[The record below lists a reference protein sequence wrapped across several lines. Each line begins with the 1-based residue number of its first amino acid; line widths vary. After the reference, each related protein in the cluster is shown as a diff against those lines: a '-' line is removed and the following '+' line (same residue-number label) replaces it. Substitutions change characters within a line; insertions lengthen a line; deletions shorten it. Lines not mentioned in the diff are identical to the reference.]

1 MKQKRIIRNQQD
13 FTERIGYDKSTVS
26 QIMNDRVAVPNRMIE
41 NICIAFPMINE
52 RWLLTGEG
60 SMLNPQPQTVNGHY
74 VTGSHNNIAGQNL
87 IIGDSAGQAQNKA
100 ANNGTT
106 SALVKVPVVPPL
118 ITDLPN
124 IDILEYLKN
133 KRDNISYAP
142 IIVDDVQLV
151 MWFTVDDNV
160 LLPLFRR
167 GDMVGLIEEPHDAI
181 TGKVYVIDTYPYG
194 MLFRRVVA
202 DATSDNLLLR
212 SLNKDDYPDISIKK
226 SDIIRLY
233 KIMWSGCP
241 VLEPQHTPPH
251 RYNNGVVFCFFSI
264 VPLPLLSRKWD

>member
-1 MKQKRIIRNQQD
+1 MTNLDIKEIRNKLQLSQED
-13 FTERIGYDKSTVS
+13 FAEMLGVHSRTVQNWEAGKKIPAS
-26 QIMNDRVAVPNRMIE
+26 KYALLR
-41 NICIAFPMINE
+41 NI
-52 RWLLTGEG
+52 
-60 SMLNPQPQTVNGHY
+60 LNPQSQN
-74 VTGSHNNIAGQNL
+74 VTGSHNNVAGQNL
-87 IIGDSAGQAQNKA
+87 IIGDSAGQAQNNA
-100 ANNGTT
+100 ANYGTT

-118 ITDLPN
+118 IKDLPN

-133 KRDNISYAP
+133 KRDNITYAP

-151 MWFTVDDNV
+151 MWFTVDDNA

-212 SLNKDDYPDISIKK
+212 SLNKDDYPDIIIKK
-226 SDIIRLY
+226 SDVIRLY
-233 KIMWSGCP
+233 KIMCM
-241 VLEPQHTPPH
+241 VRL
-251 RYNNGVVFCFFSI
+251 NNDI
-264 VPLPLLSRKWD
+264 

>member
-1 MKQKRIIRNQQD
+1 MTNLDIKEIRNKLQLSQED
-13 FTERIGYDKSTVS
+13 FAEMLGVHSRTVQNWEAGKKIPAS
-26 QIMNDRVAVPNRMIE
+26 KYALLR
-41 NICIAFPMINE
+41 NI
-52 RWLLTGEG
+52 
-60 SMLNPQPQTVNGHY
+60 LNPQSQN
-74 VTGSHNNIAGQNL
+74 VTGSHNNVAGQNL
-87 IIGDSAGQAQNKA
+87 IIGDSAWQAQNNA

-118 ITDLPN
+118 IKDLPN
-124 IDILEYLKN
+124 IDVLEYLKN
-133 KRDNISYAP
+133 KRDNITYAP

-151 MWFTVDDNV
+151 MWFTVDDNA

-212 SLNKDDYPDISIKK
+212 SLNKDDYPDIIIKK

-233 KIMWSGCP
+233 KIMCM
-241 VLEPQHTPPH
+241 VRL
-251 RYNNGVVFCFFSI
+251 NNDI
-264 VPLPLLSRKWD
+264 

>member
-1 MKQKRIIRNQQD
+1 MTNLDIKEIRNKLQLSQED
-13 FTERIGYDKSTVS
+13 FAKMLGIHSRTVQNWEAGKKIPAS
-26 QIMNDRVAVPNRMIE
+26 KYAILR
-41 NICIAFPMINE
+41 NI
-52 RWLLTGEG
+52 
-60 SMLNPQPQTVNGHY
+60 LNPQSQT
-74 VTGSHNNIAGQNL
+74 VTGSHNNVAGQNL
-87 IIGDSAGQAQNKA
+87 IIGDTPGQAQNNA
-100 ANNGTT
+100 ANYGTT

-118 ITDLPN
+118 IKDLPN

-133 KRDNISYAP
+133 KRDNITYAP

-151 MWFTVDDNV
+151 MWFTVDDNA

-212 SLNKDDYPDISIKK
+212 SLNKDDYPDIIIKK
-226 SDIIRLY
+226 SDVIRLY
-233 KIMWSGCP
+233 KIMCM
-241 VLEPQHTPPH
+241 VRL
-251 RYNNGVVFCFFSI
+251 NNDI
-264 VPLPLLSRKWD
+264 

>member
-1 MKQKRIIRNQQD
+1 MTNLDIKEIRNKLQLSQED
-13 FTERIGYDKSTVS
+13 FAEMLGVHSRTVQNWEAGKKIPAS
-26 QIMNDRVAVPNRMIE
+26 KYALLR
-41 NICIAFPMINE
+41 NI
-52 RWLLTGEG
+52 
-60 SMLNPQPQTVNGHY
+60 LNPQSQN
-74 VTGSHNNIAGQNL
+74 VTGSHNNVAGQNL
-87 IIGDSAGQAQNKA
+87 IIGDTPGQAQNNA
-100 ANNGTT
+100 ANHGTT

-118 ITDLPN
+118 IKDLPN

-133 KRDNISYAP
+133 KRDNITYAP

-151 MWFTVDDNV
+151 MWFTVDDNA

-233 KIMWSGCP
+233 KIMCM
-241 VLEPQHTPPH
+241 VRL
-251 RYNNGVVFCFFSI
+251 NNDI
-264 VPLPLLSRKWD
+264 

>member
-1 MKQKRIIRNQQD
+1 MFDNQNIKDVFAFLKQKRIIRNQQD

-52 RWLLTGEG
+52 RWLRYSEG

-74 VTGSHNNIAGQNL
+74 VTGSHNNVVGQNL
-87 IIGDSAGQAQNKA
+87 IIGDSAGQAQNNA
-100 ANNGTT
+100 ANHSTT

-118 ITDLPN
+118 IKDLPN

-133 KRDNISYAP
+133 KRDNITYAP

-151 MWFTVDDNV
+151 MWFTVDDNA

-212 SLNKDDYPDISIKK
+212 SLNKDDYPDIIIKK
-226 SDIIRLY
+226 SDVIRLY
-233 KIMWSGCP
+233 KIMCM
-241 VLEPQHTPPH
+241 VRL
-251 RYNNGVVFCFFSI
+251 NNDI
-264 VPLPLLSRKWD
+264 

>member
-1 MKQKRIIRNQQD
+1 MTNLDIKEIRNKLQLSQED
-13 FTERIGYDKSTVS
+13 FAEMLGVHSRTVQNWEAGKKIPAS
-26 QIMNDRVAVPNRMIE
+26 KYALLR
-41 NICIAFPMINE
+41 NI
-52 RWLLTGEG
+52 
-60 SMLNPQPQTVNGHY
+60 LNPQSHY
-74 VTGSHNNIAGQNL
+74 VTGSHNNVAGQNL
-87 IIGDSAGQAQNKA
+87 IIGDTPGQAQNNA
-100 ANNGTT
+100 ANYGTT

-118 ITDLPN
+118 IKDLPN

-133 KRDNISYAP
+133 KRDNITYAP

-151 MWFTVDDNV
+151 MWFTVDDNA

-212 SLNKDDYPDISIKK
+212 SLNKDDYPDIIIKK
-226 SDIIRLY
+226 SDVIRLY
-233 KIMWSGCP
+233 KIMCM
-241 VLEPQHTPPH
+241 VRL
-251 RYNNGVVFCFFSI
+251 NNDI
-264 VPLPLLSRKWD
+264 

>member
-1 MKQKRIIRNQQD
+1 MDNVDYQRISEVLNYANMSANK
-13 FTERIGYDKSTVS
+13 FANHIGLKTPQVFYDIKAGKCGVS
-26 QIMNDRVAVPNRMIE
+26 KDLATKIKDKYLNMSLT
-41 NICIAFPMINE
+41 
-52 RWLLTGEG
+52 WLLTGEG

-74 VTGSHNNIAGQNL
+74 VTGSHNNVAGQNL
-87 IIGDSAGQAQNKA
+87 IIGDSAGQAQNNA

-118 ITDLPN
+118 IKDLPN

-133 KRDNISYAP
+133 KRDNITYAP
-142 IIVDDVQLV
+142 IVVYDVQLV
-151 MWFTVDDNV
+151 MWFTVDDNA

-233 KIMWSGCP
+233 KIMCM
-241 VLEPQHTPPH
+241 VRL
-251 RYNNGVVFCFFSI
+251 NNDI
-264 VPLPLLSRKWD
+264 

>member
-1 MKQKRIIRNQQD
+1 MLIVNEMFDNQNIRKVVDYLRQQKIIRNQQD

-26 QIMNDRVAVPNRMIE
+26 LIKNNKLAVPNKMIE
-41 NICIAFPMINE
+41 NICSAFPMINE
-52 RWLLTGEG
+52 RWLRYGEG
-60 SMLNPQPQTVNGHY
+60 LMLNPEPSTVNGHY
-74 VTGSHNNIAGQNL
+74 VTGSHNNVAGQNL
-87 IIGDSAGQAQNKA
+87 IIGDSAGQAQNNA
-100 ANNGTT
+100 ANHGTT

-118 ITDLPN
+118 IKDLPN

-133 KRDNISYAP
+133 KRDNITYAP

-151 MWFTVDDNV
+151 MWFTVDDNA

-212 SLNKDDYPDISIKK
+212 SLNKDDYPDIIINK
-226 SDIIRLY
+226 SDVIRLY
-233 KIMWSGCP
+233 KIMCM
-241 VLEPQHTPPH
+241 VRL
-251 RYNNGVVFCFFSI
+251 NNDI
-264 VPLPLLSRKWD
+264 

>member
-60 SMLNPQPQTVNGHY
+60 SMLNPPPQTVNGHY

-251 RYNNGVVFCFFSI
+251 RYDNGVFFCFFSI